1 MLLENKYPKEK
12 FEDVAKDKKMD
23 LRINSMGTAV
33 GDYNNDGLMDYYFT
47 NIRANC
53 FMVNQGAGKP
63 FINRAKELGTEF
75 MAISW
80 GANFADFDQDGD
92 VDLFAANGDLNPN
105 CNPMASFY
113 FENNNG
119 KFTEH
124 ALSYGL
130 ANYSICRGSVTFD
143 YDHDGDLDLLV
154 VAEEP
159 VLPGY
164 PMPSLTRLYRNDS
177 AKGNWIKI
185 ALKGVQAETHGI
197 GSKIEVEA
205 GGKKMIREIDGG
217 SSSHLSQN
225 SVIAHFGLGNAS
237 TIDKITVY
245 WTGGNKQTITN
256 VKANQQITITEIP
269 APKSSSSLWY
279 FIAGFTVVSA
289 LIFVYAR
296 KRKKP

>member
-177 AKGNWIKI
+177 AKGNWIKNCVEGC
-185 ALKGVQAETHGI
+185 AGRNTWHRLKDRS
-197 GSKIEVEA
+197 GSRWEKNDPRNRW
-205 GGKKMIREIDGG
+205 GQLK
-217 SSSHLSQN
+217 
-225 SVIAHFGLGNAS
+225 
-237 TIDKITVY
+237 
-245 WTGGNKQTITN
+245 
-256 VKANQQITITEIP
+256 P
-269 APKSSSSLWY
+269 
-279 FIAGFTVVSA
+279 
-289 LIFVYAR
+289 LISKFSDRAFRPGQCQYN
-296 KRKKP
+296 